1 MKERLATPNSRYP
14 AIDALRGVAILL
26 VVFHHLALRIPL
38 RKTAAAQVAPRWLL
52 DALSYNGN
60 EAVMIFFVASG
71 FLIALHVL
79 ERSGRMA
86 AVDFRD
92 FYARRFARI
101 APCLILLLA
110 VLSLLHLLGVED
122 YVIDSS
128 RQSLPR
134 ALVSALGLHLNWYEG
149 QTGYLP
155 GGWDVLWSL
164 SIEEVFYLGFP
175 LLCRV
180 TQRGFV
186 LVGVLAPL
194 AISLPFSHRAL
205 EGNKIWQEKAYLPGM
220 GAIAT
225 GVLAAML
232 FHRMGPLKRPWLA
245 GVAGM
250 AGILAVLTA
259 EGLLWKGLKDGTLLV
274 LTLSTALFLLAACQL
289 PASKPATPGLLRSW
303 GRLTYEVYL
312 THMFVVFA
320 LVSLFRARGGDLK
333 LGFLWYL
340 PLLLLTWLLGA
351 AISRFFSLPSERW
364 FRARLLKRGQA
375 TF

>member
-1 MKERLATPNSRYP
+1 MREPLATPSSRYP
-14 AIDALRGVAILL
+14 GIDALRGVAILL

-38 RKTAAAQVAPRWLL
+38 RKTAAAQVSPRWLL
-52 DALSYNGN
+52 NALSYNGY
-60 EAVMIFFVASG
+60 EAVMVFFVASG

-101 APCLILLLA
+101 APCLILLLVA
-110 VLSLLHLLGVED
+110 LSLLHLLGVKD
-122 YVIDSS
+122 YVIDSA

-134 ALVSALGLHLNWYEG
+134 ALMSAVGLHLNWYEG

-175 LLCRV
+175 VLCRV
-180 TQRGFV
+180 TRRGSV
-186 LVGVLAPL
+186 LVGVLALL
-194 AISLPFSHRAL
+194 AISLPFSHRAVQ
-205 EGNKIWQEKAYLPGM
+205 GNEIWQEKAYVPGM
-220 GAIAT
+220 GAIAA

-232 FHRMGPLKRPWLA
+232 FHRMGSLKRPWLIGIA
-245 GVAGM
+245 GLAGM
-250 AGILAVLTA
+250 LAVLTA
-259 EGLLWKGLKDGTLLV
+259 EDFLWKGLKDGTLLV
-274 LTLSTALFLLAACQL
+274 LTLSTALFLLAAAQL
-289 PASKPATPGLLRSW
+289 PASSPATPGLLRSW

-320 LVSLFRARGGDLK
+320 LVRLFRASGGDLK

-340 PLLLLTWLLGA
+340 PLLVCTWLLGA
-351 AISRFFSLPSERW
+351 AVARCFSIPMERW
-364 FRARLLKRGQA
+364 LRAWP
-375 TF
+375 